1 MGTRWKPHTSTG
13 RSFPML
19 RSGWC
24 AWLLMPLLAVK
35 ALQPPPLPFPNLNVA
50 RMPDPRRGA
59 APGAAVSVIGFYGSH
74 HNQIGPSA
82 VDSACNATFLGN
94 WWTPAPLR
102 SFAPPTHASDPHSF
116 VCSEAV
122 YWAVQ
127 WWSPHA
133 HSFERLNGQQAFE
146 LALKLINSSVPQDP
160 YLVEHQEGYDS
171 DRSWSDFCDGTGSNW
186 LGLTLMRVRDELR
199 MNSWPLQSSNW
210 TAFGDAAYSPV
221 DGTPLAGQAAWL
233 KAVQTAATALNPALP
248 YTCPPRMD
256 KH

>member
-1 MGTRWKPHTSTG
+1 MGTTHQ
-13 RSFPML
+13 SFPML

-160 YLVEHQEGYDS
+160 TWGGFGDKWTMMNAILRSKFALGSPLATALLSTQDSYLVEHQEGYDS
-171 DRSWSDFCDGTGSNW
+171 
-186 LGLTLMRVRDELR
+186 
-199 MNSWPLQSSNW
+199 
-210 TAFGDAAYSPV
+210 
-221 DGTPLAGQAAWL
+221 
-233 KAVQTAATALNPALP
+233 
-248 YTCPPRMD
+248 
-256 KH
+256 